1 MATQPVPYYTP
12 EEYFEIDRDSECGNE
27 YIDGIIVPMVGATPW
42 HGIIAVNVSHGFRSH
57 LSKGNCRVFDSSVR
71 IVLDRKRNYAYPDV
85 SVVCGQLEYLDA
97 KKETVTNP
105 KLVVEVLS
113 PNTMNYDLGEKLRH
127 YWAIPSMTD
136 VLLIA
141 QDRVWIEY
149 WFRQPGGEW
158 RKKLIENI
166 EDTLRVESVDCQIPV
181 ADFYAGVEFPARPD
195 L

>member
-1 MATQPVPYYTP
+1 MATRPLPYYTP
-12 EEYFEIDRDSECGNE
+12 EEYLAIDRDSEYSNE
-27 YIDGIIVPMVGATPW
+27 YISGVIVPIVDATPW
-42 HGIIAVNVSHGFRSH
+42 HSLIAGNAFHGFRTH
-57 LSKGNCRVFDSSVR
+57 LPAFNCRVFPSGPR
-71 IVLDRKRNYAYPDV
+71 IVLDRERNYAYPDV
-85 SVVCGQLEYLDA
+85 SVVCGQMEYLDA

-113 PNTMNYDLGEKLRH
+113 RTTRNYDLGDKLRL
-127 YWAIPSMTD
+127 YWAIPSLTD

-158 RKKLIENI
+158 RKQLVENI

-181 ADFYAGVEFPARPD
+181 ADFYAGVEFPE
-195 L
+195 